1 MTEELATN
9 IVDKIIKE
17 VFEIENRNSLDSIL
31 EKFAFD
37 LYLPREVKDS
47 ITKEITWTDSR
58 SAEVYMTEENMKL
71 KDEMTGWLQEKR
83 KLNSL
88 EDILKAWKE
97 VNYFTTERIQDSI
110 NVLKSDTI
118 YGCENVYHSTNCS
131 KCKNVVFCDGC
142 GNSEYIL
149 ACQRSGNSTF
159 CIRVDDSINCSN
171 CYNVIF
177 SNKIRNSYFIQDCF
191 NLQNCMFCSH
201 LAGYEYCIANMQYT
215 KEEYFFYKR
224 QIIKWIMES

>member
-1 MTEELATN
+1 MTEKLATN
-9 IVDKIIKE
+9 IVGKIIKE
-17 VFEIENRNSLDSIL
+17 VFEIENRDTLDSIL

-37 LYLPREVKDS
+37 LYLPREVKDF
-47 ITKEITWTDSR
+47 ITKEVTWTDSR

-71 KDEMTGWLQEKR
+71 KDEMTGWMQEK
-83 KLNSL
+83 KELNSL
-88 EDILKAWKE
+88 EDILKAWKK

-118 YGCENVYHSTNCS
+118 YGCENVYHSTNCN
-131 KCKNVVFCDGC
+131 KCKSVVFCDSC

-149 ACQRSGNSTF
+149 ASQRSGNSTF

-177 SNKIRNSYFIQDCF
+177 SNKISNSYFIQDCF

-201 LAGYEYCIANMQYT
+201 LAGCKYCIANMQYT
-215 KEEYFFYKR
+215 KEEYLFYKK